1 MKLAPTTLAM
11 SLTVAGAAFSVFLP
25 SAAAQENRPDPVVPT
40 RSDAPLAAPVSA
52 PNGDGAGQSTGPR
65 NRPTADDRPVQ
76 LGFNDVGVEETF
88 GFIATGTGKV
98 VMPVNLTSVRN
109 KRVTL
114 LTEAP
119 VSRARAL
126 DLLFQAF
133 RINGVGVIELPEIII
148 VGLID
153 DLAQIKQA
161 EVIDADG
168 DIMARLD
175 KGNFVVK
182 MYRIRNVPA
191 DAIAQHLQEGLPSY
205 ATVTVDLNSNQII
218 VFGDIALCQHFNTI
232 ITNLDASYLKPET
245 RTFRLRYADAQEIAN
260 QVLDLYESSG
270 TGTRPAAA
278 QRPAQARAPARPGQA
293 AQPQQPRVPGQTIG
307 PEMELRVTVSPH
319 INSLT
324 VVGEPAVV
332 REVGRLI
339 QYEWDLPRA
348 PGTSRIFT
356 LKYTDPVKVADKL
369 NSLLGQSSGTIGGRT
384 AGAGARAGGGGTT
397 VDQVLSGIYRLES
410 YPDTNQILVFA
421 KTEESLD
428 FLASVIQ
435 SLDRPTTIGLPFVVE
450 LKHAN
455 AVELAEQLNA
465 LLAEAGAGMSIRAP
479 DEGLSGP
486 SIDGGAAAAGGAS
499 GQSSSQQLQ
508 FPWQRGGQRANE
520 QSPESP
526 LIGRVRIVPIIRQ
539 NALAI
544 LCPRPQE
551 ESVRELIEF
560 FDRPGRQVMISVI
573 LAELVLQDNFALGLR
588 LSSNNSIASSATPDN
603 LFSSSVGI
611 QGSQTDSSTL
621 SRLFDTSVIDT
632 NISLTAVI
640 QALKQENNARIIQ
653 QPVVFTADNREAY
666 FFDGQDIPFISQTT
680 INSQGQPTDSFEYRE
695 VGVLLNARPRITRT
709 RDIDLEL
716 KLELSATVPGQ
727 TLFGGA
733 IIDKRVTTTRV
744 IIKNGQTIVLSG
756 ILKESE
762 TKVRRKVPF
771 LGDIPIIGELFT
783 SREDQLRTSELI
795 AFITPI
801 VVDNPEEND
810 VNFQESWRNR
820 LDDLIRPLDEQFR
833 EYRRDPARYRRQME
847 RDSELREQLQR
858 LEAMEEQSRRGM
870 AAPAPADTIFEE
882 IIDAPPPR

>member
-1 MKLAPTTLAM
+1 MKLAPTTLAL

-25 SAAAQENRPDPVVPT
+25 PAAAQENRPDPVVPT
-40 RSDAPLAAPVSA
+40 RSDTPLAAPVSA
-52 PNGDGAGQSTGPR
+52 QNGDGAAQSTGPR
-65 NRPTADDRPVQ
+65 NRPATDDRPVQ

-191 DAIAQHLQEGLPSY
+191 DAIAQHLQEGLPPY

-270 TGTRPAAA
+270 TGARPAAA

-324 VVGEPAVV
+324 IVGEPAVV

-486 SIDGGAAAAGGAS
+486 SIDGGAAAGGAA
-499 GQSSSQQLQ
+499 GQSSTQQLQ

-771 LGDIPIIGELFT
+771 LGDIPILGELFT

-810 VNFQESWRNR
+810 VNFQESWRSR

-858 LEAMEEQSRRGM
+858 LEEMEEQSRRGM
-870 AAPAPADTIFEE
+870 PSSAPADTIFEE